1 MSMARLW
8 RDQGKRDEARDLLAP
23 VYGWFSEGFDTLD
36 LQDAI
41 ALLDELSCASGPG
54 HPAETSSAGEPQKGY
69 RLFFLMS
76 LISERRFSISL
87 KVEPEIY

>member
-1 MSMARLW
+1 MSCHR
-8 RDQGKRDEARDLLAP
+8 K
-23 VYGWFSEGFDTLD
+23 
-36 LQDAI
+36 
-41 ALLDELSCASGPG
+41 CASGPG

-87 KVEPEIY
+87 KVEPENLLESDEGAQAHGKISARAIAFSIFLDKTAFPCSF